1 MQEIPGVEYFSMCNM
16 HHPVT
21 SSSTFVLLLSA
32 CDDRAFDVVFLLDS
46 SGSVGEQN
54 FTTMKEFVKEVIQ
67 KLPIGPDAT
76 NVGLITF
83 SKYPVVRI
91 TLSDFDTKADLLNA
105 VDSVQYVAG
114 KTLHKVITLL

>member
-1 MQEIPGVEYFSMCNM
+1 MCNM